1 MTCSAPS
8 IVATASP
15 AAPRK
20 TSSRSSRCRGLALP
34 AASSTSHMLVSDAP
48 REGDAYAVTVV
59 PSASNTG
66 ASVCLIR
73 CIGRAYVN
81 AY

>member
-1 MTCSAPS
+1 
-8 IVATASP
+8 
-15 AAPRK
+15 
-20 TSSRSSRCRGLALP
+20 
-34 AASSTSHMLVSDAP
+34 MLVSDAP

-66 ASVCLIR
+66 ASVCLIT

-81 AY
+81 AC